1 MLQAMHRLSL
11 CGLFS
16 YRFLFLDKFHG
27 FIGITHRYFND
38 ITTFRQIGDIY
49 GGFFRNFNQFACQII
64 YGNGR
69 IFVDTVYIK
78 YSGLVVERY
87 RLYAFFV
94 YAYNRSECYVISMVA
109 VYGSYLVN
117 IVTNLV

>member
-1 MLQAMHRLSL
+1 MDRNMSWYIAKSL
-11 CGLFS
+11 F
-16 YRFLFLDKFHG
+16 
-27 FIGITHRYFND
+27 

-69 IFVDTVYIK
+69 VFVDTVYIK

-109 VYGSYLVN
+109 VYGSYFVDIVADLV
-117 IVTNLV
+117 